1 MKGVLIITTALAL
14 FAAGSV
20 QTHPREPLSQPASK
34 AESKANAPANP
45 SPAGPTVGQIAK
57 PATTERANGSS
68 AAARTG
74 AAAETTKAATRSAR
88 QVKAQQAVATSTTAR
103 EARVVPTA
111 MLAPAALPADSKLVA
126 KIQATLPDGMAADQ
140 AAFGFRTQ
148 IQFVSA
154 VFAARNLDVPF
165 AELKMRL
172 LSHGMS
178 LNESIHALRP
188 KADATMEADRAL
200 READAALA
208 SAE

>member
-1 MKGVLIITTALAL
+1 MKGVLIISTSLAL

-20 QTHPREPLSQPASK
+20 QTHSPEPLSQRESK
-34 AESKANAPANP
+34 AETEATAPANP
-45 SPAGPTVGQIAK
+45 SPSGPTVGPIAT
-57 PATTERANGSS
+57 PSTTDRASAS
-68 AAARTG
+68 AAGRTG
-74 AAAETTKAATRSAR
+74 AAARATKAASGSTR
-88 QVKAQQAVATSTTAR
+88 QVNAQRTVTTSTTAR

-111 MLAPAALPADSKLVA
+111 MLAPAALPVDSKLVA
-126 KIQATLPDGMAADQ
+126 KIQAMLPDGMAADQ

-165 AELKMRL
+165 AELKTRL

>member
-1 MKGVLIITTALAL
+1 MKWVLIITTALAL

-20 QTHPREPLSQPASK
+20 QTHSREPLSQQASK
-34 AESKANAPANP
+34 AETKANAPANP

-57 PATTERANGSS
+57 PATTERTSGS

-74 AAAETTKAATRSAR
+74 AAETAKAASRSAR
-88 QVKAQQAVATSTTAR
+88 QVKAQQTVATSTTAR

-126 KIQATLPDGMAADQ
+126 KIQAMLPDGMAADQ

-154 VFAARNLDVPF
+154 VLAARNLDVPF
-165 AELKMRL
+165 AELKTRL

-178 LNESIHALRP
+178 LDESIHALRP

-208 SAE
+208 SPE

>member
-1 MKGVLIITTALAL
+1 MKGVLIISTSLAL
-14 FAAGSV
+14 FAAGGV
-20 QTHPREPLSQPASK
+20 QTHSPEPLSQRESK
-34 AESKANAPANP
+34 AETEATAPANP
-45 SPAGPTVGQIAK
+45 SPSGPTVGQIAK
-57 PATTERANGSS
+57 PSTTDRASAS

-74 AAAETTKAATRSAR
+74 TAAGVTKAASGSTR
-88 QVKAQQAVATSTTAR
+88 QVNAQRTVTTSTTAR

-111 MLAPAALPADSKLVA
+111 MLAPAALPVDSKLVA
-126 KIQATLPDGMAADQ
+126 KIQAMLPDGMAADQ

-165 AELKMRL
+165 AELKTRL

>member
-1 MKGVLIITTALAL
+1 MKGVLIVTTALAL

-20 QTHPREPLSQPASK
+20 QTHSREPLSQQASK
-34 AESKANAPANP
+34 AEAKANAPANP
-45 SPAGPTVGQIAK
+45 SPSGPTVGQIAQ
-57 PATTERANGSS
+57 PATTERAAGS

-74 AAAETTKAATRSAR
+74 AAAETTKAASRSAR
-88 QVKAQQAVATSTTAR
+88 QVKAQQTVATSTTAR

-126 KIQATLPDGMAADQ
+126 KIQAMLPDGMAADQ

-165 AELKMRL
+165 GELKTRL

-178 LNESIHALRP
+178 LDESIHVLRP

-200 READAALA
+200 READAALV
-208 SAE
+208 SPE

>member
-1 MKGVLIITTALAL
+1 MKGVLIISTSLAL
-14 FAAGSV
+14 FAAGGV
-20 QTHPREPLSQPASK
+20 QTHSPEPLSQRESK
-34 AESKANAPANP
+34 AETEATAPANP
-45 SPAGPTVGQIAK
+45 SPSGPTVGQ
-57 PATTERANGSS
+57 PSTTDRASAS

-74 AAAETTKAATRSAR
+74 TAAGVTKAASGSTR
-88 QVKAQQAVATSTTAR
+88 QVNAQRTVTTSTTAR

-111 MLAPAALPADSKLVA
+111 MLAPAALPVDSKLVA
-126 KIQATLPDGMAADQ
+126 KIQAMLPDGMAADQ

-165 AELKMRL
+165 AELKTRL

>member
-1 MKGVLIITTALAL
+1 MKGVLIISTSLAL
-14 FAAGSV
+14 FAAGGV
-20 QTHPREPLSQPASK
+20 QTHSPEPLSQRESK
-34 AESKANAPANP
+34 AETEATAPANP
-45 SPAGPTVGQIAK
+45 SPSGPTVGQIAK
-57 PATTERANGSS
+57 PSTTDRASAS
-68 AAARTG
+68 AAGRTG
-74 AAAETTKAATRSAR
+74 AAAGVTKAASTR
-88 QVKAQQAVATSTTAR
+88 QVNAQRTVTTSTTAR

-111 MLAPAALPADSKLVA
+111 MLAPAALPVDSKLVA
-126 KIQATLPDGMAADQ
+126 KIQAMLPDGMAADQ

-165 AELKMRL
+165 ADLKTRL

>member
-1 MKGVLIITTALAL
+1 MKGVLIISTSLAL
-14 FAAGSV
+14 FAAGGV
-20 QTHPREPLSQPASK
+20 QTHSPEPLSQRESK
-34 AESKANAPANP
+34 AETEATAPANP
-45 SPAGPTVGQIAK
+45 SPSGPTVGQIAK
-57 PATTERANGSS
+57 PSTTDRASAS
-68 AAARTG
+68 AAGRTG
-74 AAAETTKAATRSAR
+74 AAARATKAASGSTR
-88 QVKAQQAVATSTTAR
+88 QVNAQRTVTTSTTAR

-111 MLAPAALPADSKLVA
+111 MLAPAALPVDSKLVA
-126 KIQATLPDGMAADQ
+126 KIQAMLPDGMAADQ

-165 AELKMRL
+165 AELKTRL